1 MKTMKVFSLESYSIA
16 LEYFTIVKFNV
27 EQHHPTCVIL

>member
-1 MKTMKVFSLESYSIA
+1 MKTVKVFSLESYSIA
-16 LEYFTIVKFNV
+16 LEYFTIVNV